1 MMLPDAET
9 GAAGSSRASRA
20 NLQAGV
26 SSMRTISSVVMI
38 IPFDK
43 MGNVLLA
50 KTLSETLFVQQRFR

>member
-1 MMLPDAET
+1 
-9 GAAGSSRASRA
+9 
-20 NLQAGV
+20 
-26 SSMRTISSVVMI
+26 MI